1 MYASHRMRHIRW
13 GVVCDSRDRH
23 RHQSHLTFASHIRIS
38 YRDYLLT
45 PDALERVTASQSE
58 VFRTR
63 NDCLIS
69 TILYAILYA
78 LAIVSVSA

>member
-1 MYASHRMRHIRW
+1 MRHI
-13 GVVCDSRDRH
+13 VCVTSAGESFVTRAIGTGISRISH
-23 RHQSHLTFASHIRIS
+23 SHLTFASRIHIS

-45 PDALERVTASQSE
+45 PDALERVTAGQSE

-69 TILYAILYA
+69 TILYA